1 MDQVNSHQR
10 AALEA
15 ALSLLEGAGLTPQ
28 DLESVYSPS
37 RPTSSLSSRT
47 STPAVPGIPPSPAV
61 IASRYIPPPA
71 RSFTADELARR
82 LNRINKKQAADAIVY
97 HPPGAIVEY
106 PQTGSVNEQAVAHVF
121 PVDPAGFVHPKASFQ
136 YSLGD
141 NHGGRPGVMCSLLR
155 DDAGNPIICNRLK
168 TSCRGLKVCSARSR
182 EADSSAHSH
191 TDRFHVGGLISPRSS
206 HVDTAKAEI
215 FTKTLA
221 LFCALQEHG
230 CSSSVAIEY
239 ANPAG
244 RGIYSDDSEP
254 ESDDENGGNP
264 LPPGASSLVQH
275 LSQSRR
281 SRSDGNQTCNGALLL
296 RRDRFHQHYI
306 SCQHQRRGDRS
317 HLLLRNLQEYDIDY
331 LRALLENDMNT
342 VAIHENAALQG
353 GYGPRVPCTFVASP
367 SEQKQR
373 CPFWHRYADGTL
385 ARGTLTQWGTKC
397 LSTYH
402 IYVPQDLSICPRVV
416 VVCRSPHNHSPPAP
430 VNTPPPLVDILDKL
444 LSDMGW
450 RLADATP
457 RRVMLDSGFVRGL
470 RAVLGWELEL
480 NPSLPDLHPSLA
492 NLDHLRRLIMRV
504 RLLKFPDGT
513 GFEAVRLL
521 VSNSIEDVGRYVR
534 CAETHLLSTGKE
546 FQLVICMSA
555 SMSLRLM
562 HATRI
567 SIDTSFKRV
576 HGWQEFEIETWDNYH
591 MRSIVSTRAFTTSQS
606 AEAHFILFSRIF
618 AIAKSDTGLSVKF
631 HHIDGNGIQSVV
643 ADGHKGQGLG
653 KSWNVLCLTMC
664 YKHHV
669 HFRRNLL
676 KLRTSVNP
684 SVYNAM
690 LSIACTEPHPDFKHT
705 LRIIQNGG
713 KKAKAWLKEKIV
725 DTKFALPALYYPE
738 SLMPLE
744 FWQACPTTTNG
755 NEQAHR
761 SINRD
766 GTNLTLLAGIMRGQE
781 YDKRAATSINV
792 HMEYGINSR
801 DQPSTH
807 NFRALRSVSRHGTPY
822 HPSKKNPNSLES
834 HYLTIQ
840 DISSIDQYS

>member
-1 MDQVNSHQR
+1 
-10 AALEA
+10 
-15 ALSLLEGAGLTPQ
+15 
-28 DLESVYSPS
+28 
-37 RPTSSLSSRT
+37 
-47 STPAVPGIPPSPAV
+47 
-61 IASRYIPPPA
+61 
-71 RSFTADELARR
+71 
-82 LNRINKKQAADAIVY
+82 
-97 HPPGAIVEY
+97 
-106 PQTGSVNEQAVAHVF
+106 
-121 PVDPAGFVHPKASFQ
+121 
-136 YSLGD
+136 
-141 NHGGRPGVMCSLLR
+141 
-155 DDAGNPIICNRLK
+155 
-168 TSCRGLKVCSARSR
+168 
-182 EADSSAHSH
+182 
-191 TDRFHVGGLISPRSS
+191 
-206 HVDTAKAEI
+206 
-215 FTKTLA
+215 
-221 LFCALQEHG
+221 
-230 CSSSVAIEY
+230 
-239 ANPAG
+239 
-244 RGIYSDDSEP
+244 
-254 ESDDENGGNP
+254 
-264 LPPGASSLVQH
+264 
-275 LSQSRR
+275 
-281 SRSDGNQTCNGALLL
+281 
-296 RRDRFHQHYI
+296 
-306 SCQHQRRGDRS
+306 
-317 HLLLRNLQEYDIDY
+317 
-331 LRALLENDMNT
+331 
-342 VAIHENAALQG
+342 
-353 GYGPRVPCTFVASP
+353 
-367 SEQKQR
+367 
-373 CPFWHRYADGTL
+373 
-385 ARGTLTQWGTKC
+385 
-397 LSTYH
+397 
-402 IYVPQDLSICPRVV
+402 
-416 VVCRSPHNHSPPAP
+416 
-430 VNTPPPLVDILDKL
+430 
-444 LSDMGW
+444 MGW

-470 RAVLGWELEL
+470 RAVLGW
-480 NPSLPDLHPSLA
+480 D
-492 NLDHLRRLIMRV
+492 
-504 RLLKFPDGT
+504 
-513 GFEAVRLL
+513 
-521 VSNSIEDVGRYVR
+521 NSIEDVGQYVW

-653 KSWNVLCLTMC
+653 LGMFCVSLCATNTMVCRYEPSCRVCDLTPYDHLRC
-664 YKHHV
+664 VYRLCIV

-676 KLRTSVNP
+676 KLQTSVNP

-781 YDKRAATSINV
+781 YDERAATSINV

-807 NFRALRSVSRHGTPY
+807 NFRALRSVSRHG
-822 HPSKKNPNSLES
+822 E
-834 HYLTIQ
+834 
-840 DISSIDQYS
+840 